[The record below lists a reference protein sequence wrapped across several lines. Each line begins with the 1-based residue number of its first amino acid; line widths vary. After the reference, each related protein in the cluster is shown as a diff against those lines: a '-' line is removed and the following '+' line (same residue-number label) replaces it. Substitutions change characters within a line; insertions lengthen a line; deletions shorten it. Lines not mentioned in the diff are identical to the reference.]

1 MLRVLVVDDDQD
13 KLRRVLTCLLAVPGC
28 SAEAIDN
35 ARDGVEARRLLIEN
49 QYDLLVLDIA
59 LPERSN
65 ELPSPDGGI
74 RLLEEVLERDIYN
87 KPRDIVGLTAFPDIR
102 ESAGRRFA
110 EDLWLVIQYDP
121 SADSWEEQLRRKVR
135 HILVVKR
142 GAGAI
147 PGYESYL
154 CVVTA
159 LPKPELSAVL
169 ELPWGWEPL
178 ELPGDGTM
186 YHGGTVVTR
195 GSREKVIAA
204 SASRMGMTAAAVVT
218 MKMIT
223 AFRPRYVAMCG
234 IAAGFPGKC
243 SLGDILAVD
252 PGWDYGSGKWKLQ
265 GKTPVFLPA
274 PHQIGL
280 DSFTRGKLSL
290 MAQDGGILDEIR
302 RRWSA
307 AEISTVLRMHLGPVA
322 SGAAVIAEP
331 GISELIKRQHR
342 DAFGL
347 EMETYGV
354 FAACEDCS
362 LPQPK
367 AFSLK
372 SICDFANAKKADAYQ
387 SYAAFTSAAALQ
399 VFVERFL

>member
-1 MLRVLVVDDDQD
+1 
-13 KLRRVLTCLLAVPGC
+13 
-28 SAEAIDN
+28 
-35 ARDGVEARRLLIEN
+35 
-49 QYDLLVLDIA
+49 
-59 LPERSN
+59 
-65 ELPSPDGGI
+65 
-74 RLLEEVLERDIYN
+74 
-87 KPRDIVGLTAFPDIR
+87 
-102 ESAGRRFA
+102 
-110 EDLWLVIQYDP
+110 
-121 SADSWEEQLRRKVR
+121 
-135 HILVVKR
+135 
-142 GAGAI
+142 
-147 PGYESYL
+147 
-154 CVVTA
+154 
-159 LPKPELSAVL
+159 
-169 ELPWGWEPL
+169 
-178 ELPGDGTM
+178 
-186 YHGGTVVTR
+186 
-195 GSREKVIAA
+195 
-204 SASRMGMTAAAVVT
+204 MGMTSAAVLT
-218 MKMIT
+218 MKMIY

-243 SLGDILAVD
+243 SLGDIVAVD

-280 DSFTRGKLSL
+280 DSFIRGKLSL

-307 AEISTVLRMHLGPVA
+307 AEIPTALRMHLGPVA

-331 GISELIKRQHR
+331 GVSELIKRQHR

-372 SICDFANAKKADAYQ
+372 SICDFANARKADSYQ